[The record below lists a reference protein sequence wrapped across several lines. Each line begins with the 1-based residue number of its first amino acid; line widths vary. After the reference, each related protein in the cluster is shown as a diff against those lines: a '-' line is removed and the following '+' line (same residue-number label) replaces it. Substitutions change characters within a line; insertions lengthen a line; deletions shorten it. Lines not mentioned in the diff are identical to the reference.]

1 MFERIKVL
9 WIDDQPTDGFIDKAA
24 GSGID
29 IAVAT
34 TVSHGMTMLDDQTNT
49 FEAIILDANCKISDE
64 GEEEDLSALSHAIAG
79 IYARRLEIPWFVY
92 TAGGYEG
99 FELIEKIIPQNYR
112 NWDER
117 AYYTKPGVNE
127 IAGQGY
133 NELFSA
139 IKRAVEQSE
148 VSRTKRQFREVFEV
162 YDGQDILGL
171 LIRRDCTLIR
181 RDSSVPNQV
190 RLIADNICYRLRNA
204 GINPSK
210 GKLSNVIGD
219 FSLLLAKDTNN
230 QYIPKHV
237 QGALHYLSSYYCNP
251 GSHGEDPKQSLPIC
265 RHIKMGLAPF
275 ANQMGIYALIG
286 LIQWFGTLPIYNDEE
301 MQPMREFF
309 NNIETTKIR

>member
-24 GSGID
+24 GEEID
-29 IAVAT
+29 IEVAT
-34 TVSHGMTMLDDQTNT
+34 TVSQGMAMLDDQTNT
-49 FEAIILDANCKISDE
+49 FEAIILDANCKIADD

-112 NWDER
+112 NWDEN
-117 AYYTKPGVNE
+117 AYYTKPGANE

-139 IKRAVEQSE
+139 IKKAVAESE
-148 VSRTKRQFREVFEV
+148 ITKTKRLFRDVFDV

-171 LIRRDCTLIR
+171 LMRRDDNSIRRDT
-181 RDSSVPNQV
+181 SVPNQV
-190 RLIADNICYRLRNA
+190 RLIADNICYRLRDV

-210 GKLSNVIGD
+210 GKQSNVIGD
-219 FSLLLAKDTNN
+219 YSFFLAKDTFN
-230 QYIPKHV
+230 QFIPKHV
-237 QGALHYLSSYYCNP
+237 QGALHYLSLYYCNP
-251 GSHGEDPKQSLPIC
+251 GSHGEDPKQPLPIC

-286 LIQWFGTLPIYNDEE
+286 LIQWFGTLPLYNDEE
-301 MQPMREFF
+301 MKPMRDFF
-309 NNIETTKIR
+309 NNIETAKSR